1 MENKKILNNVIKN
14 DNQGYAFYFKLD
26 DNEIKKV
33 NGYLKEEDSDKV
45 DFDTHFRLASVTK
58 HFIARGIVELIIQG
72 KLKLDSCVLDVFDT
86 LPSFFE
92 KINIKHL
99 LNHTSGIFDYE
110 TIPHKDDDPQ
120 IRDHDILPFLENTK
134 GTYFEPG
141 TEYRYSNT
149 GYILL
154 GLIIEK
160 VSNMK
165 IDEFLNEYVFKK
177 AHITNTIVNYQGK
190 TNISK
195 RAYGHVLENGKLIV
209 KDQYWCSATIGDGGI
224 YSTVNDLNKWIDFL
238 LNDSNKLMFEPNVL
252 PNGVNTEYGLGMR
265 IIKYK
270 NEEIYYHCGDTI
282 GTNTIILFSKKM
294 RLIFL
299 TNLGN
304 IDTTIIKDNLL
315 KYLEEIGY

>member
-1 MENKKILNNVIKN
+1 METKKILNNVIKN
-14 DNQGYAFYFKLD
+14 YNQGYAFYFKLD

-72 KLKLDSCVLDVFDT
+72 KLKLDSCVLDVFKT

-92 KINIKHL
+92 KINIKQL

-160 VSNMK
+160 VSNM
-165 IDEFLNEYVFKK
+165 
-177 AHITNTIVNYQGK
+177 
-190 TNISK
+190 
-195 RAYGHVLENGKLIV
+195 
-209 KDQYWCSATIGDGGI
+209 
-224 YSTVNDLNKWIDFL
+224 
-238 LNDSNKLMFEPNVL
+238 
-252 PNGVNTEYGLGMR
+252 
-265 IIKYK
+265 
-270 NEEIYYHCGDTI
+270 
-282 GTNTIILFSKKM
+282 
-294 RLIFL
+294 
-299 TNLGN
+299 
-304 IDTTIIKDNLL
+304 
-315 KYLEEIGY
+315 